1 MSPMGVDGGRDGLV
15 LGVPRAAFRPSPVFL
30 ALVALFVA
38 SGAMAW
44 NGYGN
49 VRLDVFLFVVSG
61 WLVSLCLHEYAHAV
75 VAFRAGDTSVA
86 HRGYLTLNPLKYSHP
101 LLSIVLPV
109 VVVLLGGIGLP
120 GGAVWVERHAI
131 PGRLRHSLISLAGPA
146 TNVLFAVLLVLPFAF
161 GVDVAARAE
170 FWAGVALLAF
180 LQVTASV
187 LNLVP
192 MPGLDGGNAVQPW
205 LSPRWQRGHD
215 LLAPYGFLLLFAL
228 LWNERV
234 GGWFFSAVFAV
245 GDLIGLPASLYF
257 DGLNLIRFRS

>member
-1 MSPMGVDGGRDGLV
+1 MTPMNGDGGGRDLV
-15 LGVPRAAFRPSPVFL
+15 LGVPRAAFHPSPVFL
-30 ALVALFVA
+30 ALVALFVT
-38 SGAMAW
+38 SGIMAW
-44 NGYGN
+44 HSYGN

-131 PGRLRHSLISLAGPA
+131 AGRLRHSLISLAGPA

-161 GVDVAARAE
+161 GVDVAARRE
-170 FWAGVALLAF
+170 FWAAVALLAF
-180 LQVTASV
+180 LQLMASV

-192 MPGLDGGNAVQPW
+192 MPGLDGGNIVQPW
-205 LSPRWQRGHD
+205 LSPRWQRGYD
-215 LLAPYGFLLLFAL
+215 LMAPYGFLLLFGL
-228 LWNERV
+228 LWNRTV
-234 GGWFFSAVFAV
+234 GGWFFSGVFSL
-245 GDLIGLPASLYF
+245 GDLIGLPADLYTA
-257 DGLNLIRFRS
+257 GLDLIRFWS